1 MATPRERITLIT
13 HGDLAVHNPLA
24 LADLEAA
31 LAHAPLGPGDRAV
44 DIGCGT
50 GELLLSLAD
59 RTGAG
64 GLGVDASEPAIE
76 RAREAARARGLDGR
90 VDFVAGDAAA
100 LDAARGA
107 FALAACVGSTHALGG
122 LEPTARRL
130 AELLAPGGHALIAD
144 GYWRREPDPAYLEA
158 LGATR
163 DELPDWAGLMRTAAV
178 PGLRAV
184 WASVASQADWDRYEW
199 TLIANGERWAAE
211 HADDPAAPDVLAW
224 VDSARERLLAPGG
237 RDTIGFGLALL
248 RRTD

>member
-24 LADLEAA
+24 LADLDAA
-31 LAHAPLGPGDRAV
+31 LAHAALGPADRAI

-50 GELLLSLAD
+50 GELLLSLAE

-64 GLGVDASEPAIE
+64 GVGVDASEPAIE
-76 RAREAARARGLDGR
+76 RARAGARARGLVDR
-90 VDFVAGDAAA
+90 VEFVAADAAGFEPG
-100 LDAARGA
+100 DGT

-130 AELLAPGGHALIAD
+130 AALLAPGGHALIAD
-144 GYWRREPDPAYLEA
+144 GYWRHDPDPAYLAA

-163 DELPDWAGLMRTAAV
+163 DELPDWAGMMRTASA

-184 WASVASQADWDRYEW
+184 WASVASEADWDRYEW
-199 TLIANGERWAAE
+199 TLIANGERWAAG

-224 VDSARERLLAPGG
+224 VDGARERLLAPGG
-237 RDTIGFGLALL
+237 RDTIGFGLVLL
-248 RRTD
+248 RRTP